1 MPCRD
6 HASKIIGA
14 LLWAQLA
21 WSGLASEKKAWV
33 KLTDC
38 AYVAGQYNDGDS
50 FRVKSGTNE
59 FILRLYFVDAPET
72 NLRYPERTR
81 EQSEYFG
88 ATIEETMK
96 AGVEADKAV
105 REILREP
112 FVVWTRWASAAGRS
126 NDRRYYGMAE
136 VNGKDLGDI
145 LVSKGLARPKG
156 VAVNLPRGEKAR
168 NKFDKLRQL
177 EDEAKAKHAGIWAHS
192 TQSDKGSSVR

>member
-1 MPCRD
+1 MFCHHRTL
-6 HASKIIGA
+6 KLIGA
-14 LLWAQLA
+14 LLWTQLA
-21 WSGLASEKKAWV
+21 LSGVASEKREWV
-33 KLTDC
+33 KLADC
-38 AYVAGQYNDGDS
+38 SYVAGRYNDGDS

-96 AGVEADKAV
+96 TGVEADKVV
-105 REILREP
+105 REVLRGP

-126 NDRRYYGMAE
+126 KDRRCYGMVE
-136 VNGKDLGDI
+136 VGGQDLGEI

-156 VAVNLPRGEKAR
+156 VSISPPHGGKAR
-168 NKFDKLRQL
+168 DEFDKLRQL

-192 TQSDKGSSVR
+192 TQSSGANSGR